1 MWGNSGR
8 NHSEPVE
15 EKSAGKKNDGKGFL
29 LFGWMKVIGK
39 EKLREGCGSLG
50 DVMGSDSSG
59 RTAKFSCHR
68 ISDLLWGN
76 AAATFEKNGNAKTQ
90 RLFLAVCPSA

>member
-1 MWGNSGR
+1 
-8 NHSEPVE
+8 
-15 EKSAGKKNDGKGFL
+15 
-29 LFGWMKVIGK
+29 MKVIGK

-59 RTAKFSCHR
+59 QTAKFSCHR

-76 AAATFEKNGNAKTQ
+76 AAATFEKNGNTKTQ
-90 RLFLAVCPSA
+90 RFFLAVCPSA